1 MNIQQLMKQAQK
13 MQEQLQRELEATV
26 VEASVGGGVVEVKM
40 SGQKQLLKLSI
51 DPEVIDPEDP
61 EILQDLLMAAINE
74 AGRKVDEQMSQ
85 KLGGMAPGLPGMP
98 GLG

>member
-51 DPEVIDPEDP
+51 DPEVIDPADP

>member
-1 MNIQQLMKQAQK
+1 MNIQQLMKQAQQ
-13 MQEQLQRELEATV
+13 MQDKLQRELSETV

-40 SGQKQLLKLSI
+40 NGQKQLLGVTI

-61 EILQDLLMAAINE
+61 EILQDLLVAAVNE
-74 AGRKVDEQMSQ
+74 ASRKVDEHMSQ
-85 KLGGMAPGLPGMP
+85 KLGGMAPGIP